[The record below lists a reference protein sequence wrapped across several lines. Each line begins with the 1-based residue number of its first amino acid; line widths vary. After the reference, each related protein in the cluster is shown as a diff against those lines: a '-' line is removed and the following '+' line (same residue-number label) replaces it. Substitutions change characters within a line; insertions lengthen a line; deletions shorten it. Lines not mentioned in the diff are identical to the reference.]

1 MAKKDSEIVE
11 LTPIEMA
18 IQKITETRDLLKE
31 EWNLNPN
38 NRVYS
43 VITSLDLDLIELKR
57 LL

>member
-1 MAKKDSEIVE
+1 MAKKEIEIVK
-11 LTPIEMA
+11 LSPIEMA
-18 IQKITETRDLLKE
+18 IVNLRVTRDLLQE

-38 NRVYS
+38 NRIYS